1 MDISCMTVGQYLY
14 VKYSMHIGYVTEHL
28 AVYYVT
34 EHLAVYYVGIPRHT
48 RSIDT
53 FMSSQESFMEFLLKI
68 VLWEC
73 CKYAQLQIHS
83 VGDNMDR
90 F

>member
-1 MDISCMTVGQYLY
+1 
-14 VKYSMHIGYVTEHL
+14 MHIGYVTEHL

-73 CKYAQLQIHS
+73 CKYAQLRIHS